1 MRTTLSLDDEVYA
14 VARQRA
20 FDERRSVGDIVSSLA
35 RKGLEAE
42 KAVRMPRPL
51 GKFRGQ
57 ISMAEDFNDTPP
69 DVVISINTPFA

>member
-20 FDERRSVGDIVSSLA
+20 FDEHRSVGDVVSSLF

-42 KAVRMPRPL
+42 KAVRTPRPL

-57 ISMAEDFNDTPP
+57 ISMSEDFNDTPA
-69 DVVISINTPFA
+69 DVVTSVNTPFS

>member
-1 MRTTLSLDDEVYA
+1 MRTTLSLDDEVYS

-20 FDERRSVGDIVSSLA
+20 FDEHRSVGDVVSSLV

-42 KAVRMPRPL
+42 KAVRAPRPL

-57 ISMAEDFNDTPP
+57 ITMSEDFNDTPA
-69 DVVISINTPFA
+69 DVVTSMNTPFS

>member
-1 MRTTLSLDDEVYA
+1 MRTTLSLDDEVYS

-20 FDERRSVGDIVSSLA
+20 FDEHRSVGDVVSSLV

-42 KAVRMPRPL
+42 KAVRVPRPL

-57 ISMAEDFNDTPP
+57 ISMTEDFNDTPA
-69 DVVISINTPFA
+69 DVVTSVDTPFS

>member
-1 MRTTLSLDDEVYA
+1 MRTTLSLDDEVYS

-20 FDERRSVGDIVSSLA
+20 FDEHRSVGDVVSSLI

-42 KAVRMPRPL
+42 KAGRTPRPL

-57 ISMAEDFNDTPP
+57 IVMSEDFNDTPA
-69 DVVISINTPFA
+69 DVVTSINTPFS

>member
-1 MRTTLSLDDEVYA
+1 LSLDDELYA

-20 FDERRSVGDIVSSLA
+20 FDEHRSVGDVVSSLI

-42 KAVRMPRPL
+42 KAVRTPRPL

-57 ISMAEDFNDTPP
+57 ISTREDFNETPAE
-69 DVVISINTPFA
+69 VELSMNKPFA